1 MYLFYALDS
10 QTFVILTFF
19 ISPPYTCF
27 FMSRE
32 MIYFVDII
40 IIEKVMLYVI
50 AIVNLLLGCF
60 TFAYLFAETDPVA
73 DYLYAA
79 MQGSIV
85 LNILSIALLWKGW
98 KNYSHNKKNH
108 CYGPLVSWRFRIVVP
123 NPLHTAYYGFVMAL
137 THVFLMNPEYCC
149 ISQPSSI

>member
-1 MYLFYALDS
+1 
-10 QTFVILTFF
+10 
-19 ISPPYTCF
+19 
-27 FMSRE
+27 MSRE

-98 KNYSHNKKNH
+98 KNYSHNKKIIAMVLLFL
-108 CYGPLVSWRFRIVVP
+108 GDSELWVP
-123 NPLHTAYYGFVMAL
+123 ILSTPHIMDLLWH
-137 THVFLMNPEYCC
+137 
-149 ISQPSSI
+149 